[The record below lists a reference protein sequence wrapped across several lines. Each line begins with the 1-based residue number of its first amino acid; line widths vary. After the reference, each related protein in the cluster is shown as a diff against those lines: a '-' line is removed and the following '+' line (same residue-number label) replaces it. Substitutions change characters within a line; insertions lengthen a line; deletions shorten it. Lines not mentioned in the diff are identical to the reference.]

1 MNTEELHKQYT
12 QLLRGAPDVLTPSKI
27 VRWTPFGK
35 NTVYELINS
44 GKLRSFQYRGSHIV
58 ANASL
63 FRLLCFVWIH
73 AFRLGMQIALAG
85 TEEQDE

>member
-1 MNTEELHKQYT
+1 MNAEESHKQYT
-12 QLLRGAPDVLTPSKI
+12 QLLRCAPDVLTPTQI

-58 ANASL
+58 AKADLIDYLVATANDANGKH
-63 FRLLCFVWIH
+63 FRIGEKKH
-73 AFRLGMQIALAG
+73 GK
-85 TEEQDE
+85 